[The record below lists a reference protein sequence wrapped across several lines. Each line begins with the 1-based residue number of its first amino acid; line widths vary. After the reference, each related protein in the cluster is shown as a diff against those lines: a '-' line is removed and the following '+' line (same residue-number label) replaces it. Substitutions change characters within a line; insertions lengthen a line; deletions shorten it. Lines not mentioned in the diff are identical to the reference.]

1 MNTLVVLENI
11 VTMFDEIM
19 ATFPR
24 LDTYI
29 SLFPADNG
37 QLLDAIGTG
46 KYFTR
51 RFRREFLSNA
61 SEVFLDIV
69 IFLVEAIKYF
79 QRNPYSMNE
88 IALCGR
94 TC

>member
-1 MNTLVVLENI
+1 MNTLVVLESI

-46 KYFTR
+46 EGFTR
-51 RFRREFLSNA
+51 PFRVNFPLILA
-61 SEVFLDIV
+61 
-69 IFLVEAIKYF
+69 
-79 QRNPYSMNE
+79 
-88 IALCGR
+88 
-94 TC
+94 